1 MPKASKISVI
11 ETPQELKNRLQSSV
25 NHRVRLKIKSL
36 LLLQEEVDRK
46 RQIDIA
52 NHLCIGF
59 STLKEWYRDYS
70 VNGIDSF
77 LKVKAKGKPKSLIP
91 IEVHKA
97 LEIKLNDSENP
108 LLGYWD
114 AVLWV
119 KNNHQ
124 LEIKY
129 TTLRKY
135 MITNFGTKLK
145 SPRKSHY
152 KKDDQAIEAFFKT
165 PQ

>member
-1 MPKASKISVI
+1 MPKASKISII
-11 ETPQELKNRLQSSV
+11 ETPHQLKKHLQLAV
-25 NHRVRLKIKSL
+25 NHKIKLKIKSL
-36 LLLQEEVDRK
+36 LLLQEGNIK

-52 NHLCIGF
+52 SHLCIGF

-77 LKVKAKGKPKSLIP
+77 LKIKAKGKPKSLIP
-91 IEVHKA
+91 QEVHKS
-97 LEIKLNDSENP
+97 LELKLNDSEDP

-114 AVLWV
+114 AVIWV
-119 KNNHQ
+119 KNKHQ

-129 TTLRKY
+129 ATLRKY

-152 KKDDQAIEAFFKT
+152 KKDEQAIEAFLKT
-165 PQ
+165 P